1 MKPGMRAVVGAA
13 IIRDGRVL
21 AARRT
26 TPAEL
31 AGRWELPGGKVEPGE
46 SPDGALVREV
56 AEELDCRIQ
65 VTGWLDGAVPIA
77 QTHVLT
83 VAAARLT
90 SGEPTPTE
98 HDLVR
103 WLSADE
109 LGDVDWLEPDRPF
122 LPELAALLRGSS
134 AGRGPRAI
142 FFDADDAEAVRAR
155 LESDGYAARVV
166 RERLAG
172 EDDDEDHPWAV
183 LSDAPDFAL
192 ELLVDEHDGW
202 LDEPEPDEPA
212 RRPLDL
218 PSAPKRRKPQ

>member
-1 MKPGMRAVVGAA
+1 MPRSSATGACWRAAYDS
-13 IIRDGRVL
+13 RR
-21 AARRT
+21 ARRT
-26 TPAEL
+26 LGAP
-31 AGRWELPGGKVEPGE
+31 RRKVEPGE

-90 SGEPTPTE
+90 SGEPSPTE

-109 LGDVDWLEPDRPF
+109 LEEVDWLEPDRPF
-122 LPELAALLRGSS
+122 LPELAALLRGSPE
-134 AGRGPRAI
+134 AGAPRAI
-142 FFDADDAEAVRAR
+142 FFDEDAARAVRAR
-155 LESDGYAARVV
+155 LESDGYGARVV
-166 RERLAG
+166 RELLAG

-183 LSDAPDFAL
+183 LSDAPGFVL

-202 LDEPEPDEPA
+202 LDHPDEAP

-218 PSAPKRRKPQ
+218 PSAPKRIKRP